1 MRKKTISQ
9 SESSDRSWR
18 AGLQLSILMVLQT
31 AGNWINNQPEW
42 LQSTIKTGAGAY
54 VAASGYS
61 RLRQELVYRRVS
73 QGSCG
78 SSPSGTLKPAGRF
91 LARHKD
97 TESIKRIFSPSP
109 AAVHSLFYYI
119 SGPPGGGKSC
129 LVQQA
134 ASEVPEGVVCVAA
147 GSKPSQFGQDLANAM
162 GLLEALPNPLMLA
175 FDLLTSFGLA
185 DSSREAKSQLDNT
198 LEALTHA
205 ATRFQSKT
213 GRPAVLVI
221 DDASRLGREDFWE
234 DMLETATQWAN
245 EGIIRT
251 VFVSSD
257 DALIQSIS
265 SRSRCCRTGSY
276 EVLDV
281 SNQEAAEFLQAS
293 GLKKPD
299 AEEVVESV
307 GGRLMSLV
315 ATCESLEQ
323 GATIPDI
330 KAAWRADAE
339 EQYQQAGLLDNSP
352 QRESGLGVVKALLA
366 AEASG
371 KQGISNR
378 LWNELVPEPADK
390 VALLQANVFAK
401 RHQDRRIVF
410 ENQAVQKYASDLNL
424 QAAGLDIAAK
434 GHRNKAHQ
442 DTCNPA

>member
-221 DDASRLGREDFWE
+221 DDASRLGP
-234 DMLETATQWAN
+234 TTPSYKVYQA
-245 EGIIRT
+245 G
-251 VFVSSD
+251 
-257 DALIQSIS
+257 
-265 SRSRCCRTGSY
+265 RSRCCRTGSY